1 MRFIRLLL
9 AATSLAIPVR
19 VGRAADTETHHHA
32 HHHEPVRRHRESTT
46 HRAHPAPRH
55 AAHQPVRH
63 MAAAPPPPPPV
74 AAKPAPPPPPPVGSV
89 TGLPLP
95 RFASFR
101 SEEVNMRSGPGTRY
115 PIQWVYKRRDLPI
128 EIEREFDVWR
138 LVETDDGTKGWVHQA
153 TLIGNRT
160 FVTLPAPT
168 GAASTGTLATA
179 QTVRATAAADGSPA
193 AYLKPGVIGHVL
205 SCPAASDWCRVTAG
219 GVTGYLPRRAM
230 WGLLPDEVV
239 AAH

>member
-1 MRFIRLLL
+1 MRLPHLLL
-9 AATSLAIPVR
+9 AATCLAAPLQ
-19 VGRAADTETHHHA
+19 AAAAQTETTHHHA
-32 HHHEPVRRHRESTT
+32 HPHHHEPAHRHT
-46 HRAHPAPRH
+46 HPAPHHTAH
-55 AAHQPVRH
+55 APTHHPAIVPAPTPPPPVVE
-63 MAAAPPPPPPV
+63 PPPPPPP
-74 AAKPAPPPPPPVGSV
+74 PAGSV

-128 EIEREFDVWR
+128 EIEREYDVWR
-138 LVETDDGTKGWVHQA
+138 LVETQDGTKGWVHQA

-160 FVTLPAPT
+160 FVTLPASSSASAT
-168 GAASTGTLATA
+168 GSLATA
-179 QTVRATAAADGSPA
+179 QTVRATATDDGAPT

-205 SCPAASDWCRVTAG
+205 SCPAASDWCRVAAG
-219 GVTGYLPRRAM
+219 GVTGFLPRRAM
-230 WGLLPDEVV
+230 WGLLPGEVV